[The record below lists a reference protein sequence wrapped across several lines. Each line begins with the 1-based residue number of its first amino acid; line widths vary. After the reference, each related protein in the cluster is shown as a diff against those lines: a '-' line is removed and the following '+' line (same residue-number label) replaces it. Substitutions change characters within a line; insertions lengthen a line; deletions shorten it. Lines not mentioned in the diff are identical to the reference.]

1 MVKRPHVTITNL
13 IGTLKS
19 KYSFIK
25 PKRKYMKEK
34 TLELYILGVQGKIFL
49 ILKKL
54 ETNIQLIYS

>member
-1 MVKRPHVTITNL
+1 
-13 IGTLKS
+13 
-19 KYSFIK
+19 
-25 PKRKYMKEK
+25 MKEK